1 MDEVFKLR
9 DIPYYNLGILT
20 IFLDSVHSVYSGTES
35 VWSLCSKV
43 RENELLKSEIR
54 NPWRVLGKK
63 SKNENHVTVLVKPAN
78 FFVSNL
84 GF

>member
-1 MDEVFKLR
+1 MF
-9 DIPYYNLGILT
+9 
-20 IFLDSVHSVYSGTES
+20 GTES

-54 NPWRVLGKK
+54 NPRRVLGKK